1 MAAAWATYQERVF
14 AWTLGLPSQFH
25 CAGTEQPY
33 AKVPSYWSW
42 ECLDWLLC
50 WEANERFQP
59 GFSLWPSAV
68 GYFQKN
74 PSHLILGQRREN
86 KTKQKTKQNYQM
98 FWLQWKKKKKKVS
111 SVSGLGLWYQI
122 SSKKERKRLH
132 EIQCIV
138 LNWLNIV
145 LNIQYWWEE
154 WEWWNTYFLLIILN
168 VFRHPRVTWF
178 PSLSLLF
185 PILFDFT
192 TISLETAW
200 NKMSANKGNKR
211 KQLSACKQ

>member
-1 MAAAWATYQERVF
+1 MDFRLTFTISLCRDWTAICKGAIILELRMFGLAPLLRSKRTLSTWFFFVAQCSGVFPEESITFNTRSKERK
-14 AWTLGLPSQFH
+14 Q
-25 CAGTEQPY
+25 
-33 AKVPSYWSW
+33 
-42 ECLDWLLC
+42 D
-50 WEANERFQP
+50 
-59 GFSLWPSAV
+59 
-68 GYFQKN
+68 
-74 PSHLILGQRREN
+74 
-86 KTKQKTKQNYQM
+86 KTKNKAKLSNV
-98 FWLQWKKKKKKVS
+98 LIAVKKKKKKVS